1 MEGLI
6 SRQVEEI
13 HKDPERG
20 DTIGKELMEVWET
33 GSEECKRKA
42 MTLKRKVLYKRPWME
57 GSKSVW
63 KSCVISILF

>member
-1 MEGLI
+1 MQGLI

-13 HKDPERG
+13 HKDPERA

-42 MTLKRKVLYKRPWME
+42 MTL
-57 GSKSVW
+57 
-63 KSCVISILF
+63 